1 MSGWFVEESSSS
13 TGLDNCL
20 HFRASFTS
28 DVLRVFHSLSR
39 TSDGKIVILY
49 RIIQY
54 EVFKVHYSAR
64 YFLPSGDGGIRTLDP
79 LLARQVLSQ
88 LSYTPIMGF
97 HWIFNFTQW
106 A

>member
-1 MSGWFVEESSSS
+1 MSGWFVEELTS

-54 EVFKVHYSAR
+54 EVFKVHASVS
-64 YFLPSGDGGIRTLDP
+64 FLT
-79 LLARQVLSQ
+79 
-88 LSYTPIMGF
+88 
-97 HWIFNFTQW
+97 
-106 A
+106 